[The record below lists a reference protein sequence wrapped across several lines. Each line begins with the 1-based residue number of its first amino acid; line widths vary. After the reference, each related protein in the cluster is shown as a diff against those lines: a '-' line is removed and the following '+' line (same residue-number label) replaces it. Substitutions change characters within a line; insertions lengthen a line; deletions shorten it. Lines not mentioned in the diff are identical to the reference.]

1 MITQSLDSYS
11 KHAIPTVGREFDSE
25 VRVLSL
31 RDGRRL
37 AYQEFGDRRG
47 FPLFHCHSHGS
58 SRLEATLFDAAARR
72 AGFRLVSMDRPG
84 TGFSD
89 FKPGGSP
96 ATFAQDVLALADS
109 LDCRKFGVMAFGGGA
124 AYALAVCQHLPDRAQ
139 LMLGI
144 SCIPPGSLGLLN
156 DASSLMLRISSAL
169 MRVYIGLRHRLYAR
183 NPLYYLDR
191 LRDTLCF
198 SDRRILQ
205 SPSVLELMQKDV
217 KESMR
222 QGARGVAHDIIQS
235 CAGWKFK
242 SQTSTVPIHL
252 WQGSADTLVSQ
263 RCAESFAESIPSST
277 LHRVANRG
285 HFFFLRG
292 MDEVFAVA
300 NAQLNGRNE
309 QRGNLVHLPAQR
321 VADKILAR
329 AAT

>member
-11 KHAIPTVGREFDSE
+11 KHAISTVGRDFDNE
-25 VRVLSL
+25 VRVLNL
-31 RDGRRL
+31 QDGRRL

-58 SRLEATLFDAAARR
+58 SRLEATLFDAAAKR
-72 AGFRLVSMDRPG
+72 AGFRLVSIDRPG

-89 FKPGGSP
+89 FHSGGGP
-96 ATFAQDVLALADS
+96 ATFAQDVLILADN
-109 LDCRKFGVMAFGGGA
+109 LDCRKFGVLAFGGGA
-124 AYALAVCQHLPDRAQ
+124 AYALAVCQHLPERAQ
-139 LMLGI
+139 LMLGL
-144 SCIPPGSLGLLN
+144 SCIPPRSLGLLKG
-156 DASSLMLRISSAL
+156 ASCLALRMTSAL

-205 SPSVLELMQKDV
+205 SPRVLELMQKDV
-217 KESMR
+217 EESMR
-222 QGARGVAHDIIQS
+222 QGARGIAHDIIQS
-235 CAGWKFK
+235 FAGYQFN
-242 SQTSTVPIHL
+242 SRTSTVPIHL

-263 RCAESFAESIPSST
+263 RCAESFAKSIPSST
-277 LHRVANRG
+277 LHRVTNRG

-300 NAQLNGRNE
+300 NAQLHGRNE
-309 QRGNLVHLPAQR
+309 QRGNLARLPAQR
-321 VADKILAR
+321 VAEKIVAR
-329 AAT
+329 AVI